1 MMLYSLGLPIKAPN
15 TALGVSLPAKP
26 HFKKPVPLSKTT
38 TELFTSIL
46 KKESEKCKNL
56 III

>member
-1 MMLYSLGLPIKAPN
+1 MILYSLGRPIKAPK

-38 TELFTSIL
+38 IELFTSL
-46 KKESEKCKNL
+46 EKNKSEKL
-56 III
+56 R